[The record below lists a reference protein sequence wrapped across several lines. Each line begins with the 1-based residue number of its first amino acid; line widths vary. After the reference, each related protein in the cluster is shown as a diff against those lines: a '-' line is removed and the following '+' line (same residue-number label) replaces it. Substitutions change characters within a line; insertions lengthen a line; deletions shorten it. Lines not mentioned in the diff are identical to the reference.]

1 MPRRKRNAGDIDGRA
16 TSPQSERT
24 NEASLAPTSGATP
37 RKPKRTR
44 IVSPQSSSF
53 PIDSQDDSASSP
65 DEEVALSQSDY
76 SAGPLSVEH
85 ECEPE
90 PESSIPPHIRRLIKG
105 KQTQR
110 HTSSSSGFINMT
122 SHCQPLPADSD
133 TDESSF
139 WSAGDTSLSSTSSA
153 LLSDTSMSVQM
164 DVVRFDW
171 PGSPSKPPMGRH
183 PGPPGSEADSHKIH
197 RVRSAPNV
205 SPDRFIPH
213 HSTEDDALLRRST
226 MSTPRSVRLARHL
239 GFVIGDGPPIGSPAE
254 KFEERLKQARRRS
267 NPSLVEDPVEPD
279 TSFTQRVL
287 AAGARTGSEQPSA
300 DPSTRLGSLSTRS
313 ASPILANSASP
324 HPRER
329 SPPAI
334 ARRDAL
340 PDFFRL
346 RHSVSSESLLHD
358 TTSRL
363 SLDSPTSSHV
373 TSPNTFSRSS
383 MPTLSTVRSSL
394 RQLPHEHALLIRS
407 ASAFPHTSTIGASGA
422 AMSLGMSTRGKRKAM
437 SGKPSPSSR
446 YHMQRTPIH
455 VYDAPEILEDYY
467 ASPFAWNH
475 PIQDQISAPDSRAG
489 TQSPLTSRPS
499 SGNQTDGML
508 ACALGASV
516 FFSRVSGSRLL
527 CIERLCTAESGT
539 GMQSAVEWGTHAG
552 GWDQALAVG
561 QTKGGISVWDVRTKQ
576 HILDL
581 RRPSPSAHSS
591 SLNFNSPSPSQVC
604 AISWNRNLLAAGLNG
619 CSLLWDMRCAPRLGG
634 AGRQGGG
641 EAFKLN
647 AHGAHKVCGV
657 KWRDDGEML
666 ATGGD
671 DNIVCVWDVRMPR
684 RPVLASGP
692 ENRGE
697 RNGNSSM
704 PVGQTPMWRKRRHT
718 GAVKAL
724 AWCPWAPNILASG
737 GGKQDGTA
745 CFWNVQTGALK
756 ETLALGSQITSI
768 AFSPVCREFVTTH
781 GFRCTATSPQVVP
794 PSNPAPSAPPRFQ
807 TYDPHPPSDN
817 DLPTPT
823 LQETAN
829 SIVTHAY
836 PSLARVAHVPNLHGM
851 RISHA
856 SLSPDGSR
864 LMTGGTFEALV
875 MWSVWG
881 AVGKEVDEGIGSAV
895 GMIR

>member
-16 TSPQSERT
+16 SSPQLERA
-24 NEASLAPTSGATP
+24 NEACLAPASGATP

-44 IVSPQSSSF
+44 IVSPQSLSF
-53 PIDSQDDSASSP
+53 PNHTPDDSASSP
-65 DEEVALSQSDY
+65 DEEIARSQSPD
-76 SAGPLSVEH
+76 SDGPLSVEP
-85 ECEPE
+85 EPE

-105 KQTQR
+105 KQVQW

-122 SHCQPLPADSD
+122 SRRQPLPADSD

-153 LLSDTSMSVQM
+153 LFSDTSISVQM

-171 PGSPSKPPMGRH
+171 PGSPSKSPQGRH
-183 PGPPGSEADSHKIH
+183 LVPPRSEAHHQKIH
-197 RVRSAPNV
+197 RVRSAPNL
-205 SPDRFIPH
+205 SPDRFIPCH
-213 HSTEDDALLRRST
+213 LTEQDTLLHRST
-226 MSTPRSVRLARHL
+226 KSTPRSVRLARHL
-239 GFVIGDGPPIGSPAE
+239 GFVIGDGPPIGSLAE
-254 KFEERLKQARRRS
+254 KIEKKLKQTRKQS
-267 NPSLVEDPVEPD
+267 NASLEDPLEPNA
-279 TSFTQRVL
+279 SFAQRVM
-287 AAGARTGSEQPSA
+287 AAGARTGSGQASA
-300 DPSTRLGSLSTRS
+300 HPPTRLGSPSTRPV
-313 ASPILANSASP
+313 SPILANSALSR
-324 HPRER
+324 PRER

-334 ARRDAL
+334 VRRDA
-340 PDFFRL
+340 PPGPVRL
-346 RHSVSSESLLHD
+346 RHSASSESTLYH

-363 SLDSPTSSHV
+363 SLDSLAPSRISSPH
-373 TSPNTFSRSS
+373 TFSRSP
-383 MPTLSTVRSSL
+383 MPTLSTARTSL
-394 RQLPHEHALLIRS
+394 RQLPHEYALLMRS

-422 AMSLGMSTRGKRKAM
+422 AMSVGMSTRGKRKAK

-446 YHMQRTPIH
+446 YHMQRAPIH

-475 PIQDQISAPDSRAG
+475 PIQDQTSASHPRAG
-489 TQSPLTSRPS
+489 AHSSPTSGFASGSS
-499 SGNQTDGML
+499 SGNHTDGML

-527 CIERLCTAESGT
+527 CIERLCTADPGT

-561 QTKGGISVWDVRTKQ
+561 QTKGGISIWDVRTKQ

-581 RRPSPSAHSS
+581 RRPSPSGRSVN
-591 SLNFNSPSPSQVC
+591 LNLPSPSQVC

-619 CSLLWDMRCAPRLGG
+619 CSLLWDMRCSPRSGG
-634 AGRQGGG
+634 TEGQGGG
-641 EAFKLN
+641 EAFKLG
-647 AHGAHKVCGV
+647 AHGGHKVCGV

-671 DNIVCVWDVRMPR
+671 DNVVCVWDVRMPR

-692 ENRGE
+692 DTSGE
-697 RNGNSSM
+697 RNGM

-737 GGKQDGTA
+737 GGKQDGTV

-781 GFRCTATSPQVVP
+781 GFRCTAASPAIP
-794 PSNPAPSAPPRFQ
+794 SSNPAPSVPPRFQ

-817 DLPTPT
+817 DLPTPP

-881 AVGKEVDEGIGSAV
+881 AVGREVDEGIGSAV